1 MPEDHTMPAADAG
14 PAERGVGRP
23 QPERD
28 DEAARLAHKMAKAA
42 GPQKA
47 RVMAQ
52 ACYMLLCTAALVAD
66 PNGYF
71 EWLEKHRD
79 DGN

>member
-1 MPEDHTMPAADAG
+1 MQQDTPAVVGPLDAT
-14 PAERGVGRP
+14 VGRLAT
-23 QPERD
+23 ERD

-52 ACYMLLCTAALVAD
+52 AAYMLVCCAALTTD
-66 PNGYF
+66 PEGYF
-71 EWLEKHRD
+71 DWLEKRRD